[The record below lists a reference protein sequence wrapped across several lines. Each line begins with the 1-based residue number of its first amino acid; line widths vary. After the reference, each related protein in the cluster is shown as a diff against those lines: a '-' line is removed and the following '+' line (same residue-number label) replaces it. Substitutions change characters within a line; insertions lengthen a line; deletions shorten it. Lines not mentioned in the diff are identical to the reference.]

1 MVGLVG
7 GGGWRVGDDAAGGGG
22 GGAVAAGAAAAAEA
36 EHMRRLHS
44 HAPGEH
50 QCSSA
55 LVKHIKAPVH
65 LVSST
70 THDAFHP
77 LFFFCSSF
85 GVCSIGCVWF
95 GYLARWL
102 LLGSEFFLYFVLAL
116 GLVLVR
122 LGLMRSCCLRYLFG

>member
-77 LFFFCSSF
+77 LFFFS
-85 GVCSIGCVWF
+85 
-95 GYLARWL
+95 
-102 LLGSEFFLYFVLAL
+102 VLR
-116 GLVLVR
+116 LVFVR
-122 LGLMRSCCLRYLFG
+122 LVAFGLATWLGGCSLDLNFFYTLFWRWVWCSCGSV